1 MICLLTT
8 LRKTRFYFSVIVC
21 ALLPACTLFKP
32 LPVKPIH
39 YYTLAASSVPGA
51 PLSAPQKKS
60 ILLITEPRTN
70 AIYNNTHMIY
80 IPGRYQLQFFS
91 QNRWADTPAHMLH
104 PLLIK
109 ALQNTGCFEA
119 ILNTATTMR
128 YDFILNTQLL
138 SFQQDFLSHP
148 SQFRIFLR
156 AQLINAKTLRILATQ
171 DFTVVTWAPQDNPQG
186 GAQAANCATR
196 ILLEK
201 ITVFCLNNTNVQTRC
216 KASSG

>member
-39 YYTLAASSVPGA
+39 YYTLATSSVSGA

-109 ALQNTGCFEA
+109 ALQNTGRFEA
-119 ILNTATTMR
+119 ILIRHNDA
-128 YDFILNTQLL
+128 L
-138 SFQQDFLSHP
+138 
-148 SQFRIFLR
+148 
-156 AQLINAKTLRILATQ
+156 
-171 DFTVVTWAPQDNPQG
+171 
-186 GAQAANCATR
+186 
-196 ILLEK
+196 
-201 ITVFCLNNTNVQTRC
+201 
-216 KASSG
+216 